1 MSSSMLDLLSF
12 AVFIFFVQRLWIHF
26 TVHRRFPLPPGPKGW
41 PIIGNLF
48 DLPKEKA
55 YFTNRHTALTDS
67 DLLYFNAAGT
77 SMLILNSAE
86 VANDLL
92 VGRWKMYSDRPPLPM
107 AYLAGVDF
115 SFALL
120 SYGDNW
126 RKHRSLLKR
135 ELSPLHLPAYQKPQL
150 QESMIKFLHNLLETP
165 QQFESHVHLL
175 FGGTLLSSAYGLSI
189 EDPGD
194 YYLMLVKEA
203 MRAIGEVMIP
213 GTYIVDIFPVLRYLP
228 AWLPGVSFKKK
239 AAQERVFID
248 GMIHETMSFVK
259 KDMKNGMA
267 KSSIASRQLQK
278 MHDEGT
284 WSEEEE
290 TVLRNL
296 LASLY
301 GAGTDTTAATT
312 MNIILGFLL
321 NPDSLKKG
329 QAAVDAALGFDRLPN
344 YGDEG
349 KIPYVDA
356 VVMEALRWQP
366 VVPLS
371 MNLLTIENADI
382 YGGHYIPANTIV
394 LENTWAILHD
404 PATYGED
411 VDQFR
416 PGRFLNPDGTLNNAV
431 PYPSAAFGYGRRT
444 CPGKSYA
451 QSALWLTVAS
461 LLSCF
466 DFSKPVNEKGE
477 EIHLSVDY
485 IDGLITHPSTFE
497 CIIRPRSKVVE
508 RLIRQKREQQVL
520 S

>member
-1 MSSSMLDLLSF
+1 MSSSIINVLSL

-26 TVHRRFPLPPGPKGW
+26 AVHRRFPLPPGPKGW
-41 PIIGNLF
+41 PLIGNLF

-55 YFTNRHTALTDS
+55 YVRYMNMSGEYHS

-77 SMLILNSAE
+77 SLLILNSSEA
-86 VANDLL
+86 ANDLL
-92 VGRWKMYSDRPPLPM
+92 VRRWKIYSDRPPLPM
-107 AYLAGVDF
+107 ASLAGVDF
-115 SFALL
+115 SFGLH
-120 SYGDNW
+120 SYGDKW
-126 RKHRSLLKR
+126 RKHRLLFKR
-135 ELSPLHLPAYQKPQL
+135 EISALNLQTYQKPLL
-150 QESMIKFLHNLLETP
+150 QESMIMFLHNLLETP
-165 QQFESHVHLL
+165 QKFESHIHLL
-175 FGGTLLSSAYGLSI
+175 FGGTLLSSAYGLSV
-189 EDPGD
+189 EDLQD
-194 YYLMLVKEA
+194 YYLMLVKEG
-203 MRAIGEVMIP
+203 MRAVAEVTIP
-213 GTYIVDIFPVLRYLP
+213 GTYIVDFFPVLKYLP
-228 AWLPGVSFKKK
+228 AWFPGISFKRK
-239 AAQERVFID
+239 AAQERVYID
-248 GMIHETMSFVK
+248 GMVHETMSFVK
-259 KDMKNGMA
+259 KNMKNGTA

-278 MHDEGT
+278 MHNEGT

-290 TVLRNL
+290 TVLRNVL
-296 LASLY
+296 GVLY
-301 GAGTDTTAATT
+301 GAGTDTTAITT
-312 MNIILGFLL
+312 MDIILGFLL

-329 QAAVDAALGFDRLPN
+329 QAAVDAALGFDRLPD

-366 VVPLS
+366 VAPLGLAHYTRS
-371 MNLLTIENADI
+371 ADI
-382 YGGHYIPANTIV
+382 YRGHYIPANTIV